1 MYRIKFIREEKE
13 ILVEPGTRILE
24 AERKANLVPDA
35 PCGGRGKCGKCRVK
49 IEDHMVLACQTEIY
63 SDLEVDTL
71 SGCQEEEILT
81 EGMQRPVAFRPDLKQ
96 KTPAPS
102 GRAFAFILVWLRRK
116 RPLSRNA

>member
-63 SDLEVDTL
+63 SDLEIHCPDAKKRRSL
-71 SGCQEEEILT
+71 QKECRDRLRSGLI
-81 EGMQRPVAFRPDLKQ
+81 
-96 KTPAPS
+96 
-102 GRAFAFILVWLRRK
+102 
-116 RPLSRNA
+116 

>member
-24 AERKANLVPDA
+24 AERKAKLVPDA

-49 IEDHMVLACQTEIY
+49 IEDHMVLACQTEIH

-81 EGMQRPVAFRPDLKQ
+81 EGMQRPKLHRSFTAAEKKQ
-96 KTPAPS
+96 KN
-102 GRAFAFILVWLRRK
+102 GM
-116 RPLSRNA
+116 